1 MEDIKRANA
10 ASCKGTM
17 RLSHRKGVFS
27 ESWGGRH
34 QIEKWCFQ
42 KVGWQTSNGKVEFA
56 DPLTNR
62 KSVVLHRDIQMKSA
76 DIFVITYFFLNNEE

>member
-1 MEDIKRANA
+1 M
-10 ASCKGTM
+10 
-17 RLSHRKGVFS
+17 VFS
-27 ESWGGRH
+27 KGRVAD
-34 QIEKWCFQ
+34 I
-42 KVGWQTSNGKVEFA
+42 NGKVEFA